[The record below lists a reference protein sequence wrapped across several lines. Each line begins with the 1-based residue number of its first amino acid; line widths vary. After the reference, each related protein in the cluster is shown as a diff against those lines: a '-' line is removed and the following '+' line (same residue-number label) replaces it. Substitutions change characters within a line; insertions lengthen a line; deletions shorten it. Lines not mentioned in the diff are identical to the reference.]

1 MEKWVDVE
9 PAIFIE
15 MLDKAELDPAQV
27 IDVREQQEW
36 DYYHLDGS
44 ALIPTSVMMERI
56 AELPHDKPLYIICAH
71 GVRSVAVCRYLSER
85 AGYDNLHNVAG
96 GMAAVSAFYGFQ
108 YD

>member
-9 PAIFIE
+9 PAIFSE
-15 MLDKAELDPAQV
+15 MLNKAELDLAQV

-36 DYYHLDGS
+36 DYYHLDDS
-44 ALIPTSVMMERI
+44 VLIPTSVMMERI
-56 AELPHDKPLYIICAH
+56 AELPRDKPLYIICAH

-85 AGYDNLHNVAG
+85 AGFDNLYNVVG